1 MHRGGIGRRDGDHSI
16 VSDEDLEKIA
26 AYFWNAINTP
36 RGLIQK
42 VWFDL
47 MLHLGADGIENQHS
61 MRKESF
67 ILLKSQTDGRRRLQW
82 KWNGM
87 IRGCPIFDDPPNPL
101 CPVKTF
107 QLYMCKLNLQC
118 PHIFQRPHEN
128 VVKTSRFWYLM
139 FPLNST
145 MLALMMYDISKE
157 ARLSRVYP
165 NFCTQILPAKEKF
178 YQIFREA
185 WTKLERYQIAPYEHD
200 AEGHPI
206 APFKLCQQCL
216 VPVKSNKN
224 DKNNGAKGILCSV
237 ACYEAFMQAK
247 ELRQQQPSP
256 LPSPSCFR
264 GTPTPLGSGNLL
276 PGSPM
281 GACNPSSSGA
291 RGMPSILRNNRA
303 ILQSAPPPVLGKN
316 LPPEVYKF
324 IQQVARIQACGYPRM
339 DGTPL
344 LFKEDYTPVQ
354 AEIPKDL
361 YDLTVAVLN
370 SGSAGSGANAGPTIP
385 GTNLPQIGRAAPTP
399 NSTLP
404 SILRR

>member
-1 MHRGGIGRRDGDHSI
+1 
-16 VSDEDLEKIA
+16 
-26 AYFWNAINTP
+26 
-36 RGLIQK
+36 
-42 VWFDL
+42 
-47 MLHLGADGIENQHS
+47 

-128 VVKTSRFWYLM
+128 VVKTSRFWYHM

-165 NFCTQILPAKEKF
+165 NFCTQILPAKDKF
-178 YQIFREA
+178 YRIFRES
-185 WTKLERYQIAPYEHD
+185 WTKLERYLVAPYERESD
-200 AEGHPI
+200 GRPI

-237 ACYEAFMQAK
+237 ACYEAFMRAK
-247 ELRQQQPSP
+247 ELRQQQPP
-256 LPSPSCFR
+256 PP
-264 GTPTPLGSGNLL
+264 PPPQLGMGPGGPMGVFGS
-276 PGSPM
+276 PGSS
-281 GACNPSSSGA
+281 NA

-303 ILQSAPPPVLGKN
+303 ILPTAPPPVLGKN

-344 LFKEDYTPVQ
+344 LFKEDYSPVQ
-354 AEIPKDL
+354 ADIPKDL

-370 SGSAGSGANAGPTIP
+370 SGGGAGAGGGPSIP
-385 GTNLPQIGRAAPTP
+385 GTNMSQVGRSPITP